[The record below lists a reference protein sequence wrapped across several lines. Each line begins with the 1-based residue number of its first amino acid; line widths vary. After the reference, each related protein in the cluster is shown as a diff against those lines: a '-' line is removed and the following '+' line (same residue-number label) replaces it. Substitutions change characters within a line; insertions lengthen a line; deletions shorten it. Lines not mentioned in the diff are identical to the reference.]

1 MRHSEMVT
9 ISEAT
14 LRSASYNA
22 GAGGTTM
29 TMASPKAHKPK
40 SRLRPGKTQ
49 DLPPAAPE
57 VAREPVH
64 YCEDLS
70 DRINQRA
77 HAFYVD
83 RGYRDGCALQ
93 DWLDAEREILS
104 REQPS

>member
-1 MRHSEMVT
+1 MVT

-14 LRSASYNA
+14 PRNGWYNA

-29 TMASPKAHKPK
+29 SMASPEAHKPK
-40 SRLRPGKTQ
+40 SRPRRGKTQ

-57 VAREPVH
+57 VAQEPVH
-64 YCEDLS
+64 YCEDQS
-70 DRINQRA
+70 ERISQRA

-104 REQPS
+104 REQPA